1 VAQVYKW
8 CDAYVAHLPGVKAE
22 LGRIARQGGRNAE
35 AILDAH
41 HHAGHARI
49 VVEQQ
54 GIDWIIAL
62 DDSRGEHAAMSI
74 EFGRGPGGWHR
85 GPAQGIFALSRAF
98 G

>member
-1 VAQVYKW
+1 VAQLEKW
-8 CDAYVAHLPGVKAE
+8 FTDGYVARMTGVRTE
-22 LGRIARQGGRNAE
+22 LARVARQGGRNAE
-35 AILDAH
+35 AILAAH

-49 VVEQQ
+49 VVEPQ

-85 GPAQGIFALSRAF
+85 GSAQGIFALSRAF
-98 G
+98 